1 MAQEF
6 VIKSDAIETK
16 INQLLPSQGGFQP
29 GVDFSASTMVIPVV
43 DVTESAEGS
52 VLRQDLQ
59 TAYSHGSITEFNV
72 ENSTSTIINTTGYW
86 QVLLNSQIMT
96 GAPSQQNEV
105 IINDGTTDKIVFN
118 HHSPQNNV
126 NGNSTVAQEFVVK
139 LGAGDSLNVKSSST
153 SGVLAGC
160 VRQIADINGNLVNP

>member
-6 VIKSDAIETK
+6 IIKSDAIETK
-16 INQLLPSQGGFQP
+16 INQLLPSQGGFQA

-52 VLRQDLQ
+52 ILRQDLQ

-72 ENSTSTIINTTGYW
+72 ENSTATIINTTGYW

-96 GAPSQQNEV
+96 GAGSQQNEV
-105 IINDGTTDKIVFN
+105 FINDGTTDKIVFN
-118 HHSPQNNV
+118 HHSPQNNF
-126 NGNSTVAQEFVVK
+126 NANSTVAQEFVVK
-139 LGAGDSLNVKSSST
+139 LEAGDGLNIKTSST
-153 SGVLAGC
+153 SGVIAGC
-160 VRQIADINGNLVNP
+160 VRQIADVNGNLINP